1 MAAGGARGKA
11 FAALEEIRLA
21 SSCDGDVPG
30 MSGRMPQEPLLFG
43 YHLFR
48 LKTNAQLRKVPSS
61 NLNSVC

>member
-21 SSCDGDVPG
+21 SSCDGGAPG

-48 LKTNAQLRKVPSS
+48 LKTNATSEGFPRRI
-61 NLNSVC
+61 